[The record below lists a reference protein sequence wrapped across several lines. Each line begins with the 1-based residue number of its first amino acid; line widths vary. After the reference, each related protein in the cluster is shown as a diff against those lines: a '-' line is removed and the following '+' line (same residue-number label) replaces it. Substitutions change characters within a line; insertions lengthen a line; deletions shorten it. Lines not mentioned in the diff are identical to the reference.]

1 MAAMDTWDAEGFE
14 PEEAGQKAVAMA
26 AVSDRWAGEDEERTV
41 KDNWDDEEDQCA
53 QEVKQSGVKV
63 PEKRKKKLS
72 DKIKQKEQKA
82 AEERKVSRLDKPVLY
97 YTM

>member
-1 MAAMDTWDAEGFE
+1 MADVDTWDADGFE
-14 PEEAGQKAVAMA
+14 PEEAVPKMVA
-26 AVSDRWAGEDEERTV
+26 SDRWEGEDEERTV
-41 KDNWDDEEDQCA
+41 KDNWDDEEQQ
-53 QEVKQSGVKV
+53 QEQEAKQSEVKV
-63 PEKRKKKLS
+63 PEKRKKKLN